1 MENKKKNHN
10 QEWEKEKIST
20 NYCTIIIIYS
30 ENVEDK
36 LETSQHFFKGI

>member
-10 QEWEKEKIST
+10 QEWEKEKIPT
-20 NYCTIIIIYS
+20 NYYMIIIIYN